1 MASITLTQAGVT
13 ATGTTAPPQITLTR
27 GKVEGVSPPAGASIT
42 ITSAGWVGTRAPATI
57 TITKAAVENPGI
69 QGAPP
74 DVVTNWVD
82 VNGQWVKPLHKWSDV
97 GGTWVEPGTVYVPPS
112 PKPQLMFTSARVA
125 ATPLTLTPGPGGWNP
140 NIGPMSRPDRGS
152 DPRVGNGQLAVVWY
166 EDLYVTGDTLSA
178 AMARLTTPAVISFP
192 EGRFE
197 TADFATGG
205 SLYATVIPKN
215 CLGLWGSG
223 RGSVGGSAGTVFSMV
238 PNSSTKAGNVPAQ
251 DNSTPVQMR
260 NLMHI
265 GATGTE
271 LSYGQFRVE
280 GTDQG
285 HIYHNFTVYNPPGKV
300 TMKDILSHGHYG
312 NNGAPPG
319 ETFAFEVHGNTNN
332 LTNPV
337 ISNCEAD
344 GRRAIGGPN
353 YGAVGFDIANCVQGS
368 WTNCYAHHTNFASTV
383 CFQAFNITSNNMICG
398 DPSDTDGLGVDGR
411 NAGGWMNHERT
422 SGCVH
427 TNTTL
432 FRVFKNIGKSVHI
445 THSND
450 IYTQGGFSTAN
461 GTIKYINPKFN
472 DIWGDNKL
480 YLQTW
485 HPYWTGCSMNGSG
498 GTGIPAAP
506 FAVNTDG
513 SPLAAYKYVHTFTP
527 VGGVH
532 TTT

>member
-1 MASITLTQAGVT
+1 
-13 ATGTTAPPQITLTR
+13 
-27 GKVEGVSPPAGASIT
+27 
-42 ITSAGWVGTRAPATI
+42 
-57 TITKAAVENPGI
+57 
-69 QGAPP
+69 
-74 DVVTNWVD
+74 
-82 VNGQWVKPLHKWSDV
+82 
-97 GGTWVEPGTVYVPPS
+97 
-112 PKPQLMFTSARVA
+112 
-125 ATPLTLTPGPGGWNP
+125 
-140 NIGPMSRPDRGS
+140 
-152 DPRVGNGQLAVVWY
+152 
-166 EDLYVTGDTLSA
+166 
-178 AMARLTTPAVISFP
+178 MARLTTPAVISFP

-197 TADFATGG
+197 TRDFATGG

-215 CLGLWGSG
+215 CLGIWGSG
-223 RGSVGGSAGTVFSMV
+223 RGSVGSSVGTVFSMV

-260 NLMHI
+260 NMMHI

-271 LSYGQFRVE
+271 LSYAQFRVE

-285 HIYHNFTVYNPPGKV
+285 HIYHNFTIYAPPGKV
-300 TMKDILSHGHYG
+300 TVQDVLSHGHYG

-319 ETFAFEVHGNTNN
+319 ETFGIEILGNNNN
-332 LTNPV
+332 LTDPLV
-337 ISNCEAD
+337 QRCEVD

-353 YGAVGFDIANCVQGS
+353 YGAVGFDYENLVRGR
-368 WTNCYAHHTNFASTV
+368 WVDNYAHHTNFASTV
-383 CFQAFNITSNNMICG
+383 CFQSFNITSSNMICG
-398 DPSDTDGLGVDGR
+398 DPSDTDGVGVDGR

-427 TNTTL
+427 TNPTL
-432 FRVFKNIGKSVHI
+432 FRVFKNIGKTVHI

-450 IYTQGGFSTAN
+450 TYTRGGFTTAN
-461 GTIKYINPKFN
+461 GTLKIVNPKFN

-480 YLQTW
+480 YIQTW
-485 HPYWTGCSMNGSG
+485 HPYWTGCSMNGAG

-513 SPLAAYKYVHTFTP
+513 SPLVAYKYVHTFTP